1 MEPMSQFPDVL
12 ETTVYKAKARSFRSQ
27 GQAKDSLEAK
37 DKVIKFCLW
46 GVFENEYSAQ
56 WQHYC

>member
-37 DKVIKFCLW
+37 DKVIKFCL
-46 GVFENEYSAQ
+46 
-56 WQHYC
+56 